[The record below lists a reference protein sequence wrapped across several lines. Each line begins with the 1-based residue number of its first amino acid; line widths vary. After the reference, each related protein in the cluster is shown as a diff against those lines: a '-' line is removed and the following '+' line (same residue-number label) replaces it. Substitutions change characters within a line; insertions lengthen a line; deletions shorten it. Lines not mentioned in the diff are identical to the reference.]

1 MKKAKAISTIA
12 LILGIAF
19 IFSCVGYFCYVNMN
33 GGLVER
39 PTVSIDDNN
48 AMVSNV
54 VEQEGLTLMMAN
66 VASEGD
72 NSVQTIT
79 ATVEGEYI
87 LDDDL
92 EWTIGWKNP
101 AAEWVNDKNL
111 DSYVK
116 MQVAS
121 DTHSVTLIN
130 LASFG
135 EPIIVTAT
143 SKENPSCNAT
153 CQLDYVKRVKSAVVG
168 LGTMVMSGTGAGIVM
183 PTMTDGF
190 INVDDDGV
198 NTQTVVNINVTYD
211 IGTVAPAIEFLG
223 TVTLTPSEAMKNGA
237 NAAFP
242 DASAS
247 MKTSITKSAVQKQ
260 DSDFSIPEGV
270 TNNYIETY
278 EYHLVI
284 NVTISDF
291 IAGNTS
297 HLPYLQNWMNK
308 NLNTTGVI
316 APLGTAEIGYSVPFN
331 VMYNGTVYQTTEAT
345 GNGLARTFL
354 ESVTTVSN
362 VELDQSNV
370 AF

>member
-1 MKKAKAISTIA
+1 MKKAKAISTVAFIV
-12 LILGIAF
+12 GIAF
-19 IFSCVGYFCYVNMN
+19 LLSVLGYFLYVAF
-33 GGLVER
+33 GPGLIKPSVH
-39 PTVSIDDNN
+39 VIDNN

-54 VEQEGLTLMMAN
+54 VEQEGLTLLMAS
-66 VASEGD
+66 VASESG
-72 NSVQTIT
+72 NSVQTIS

-92 EWTIGWKNP
+92 DWTIAWKNP
-101 AAEWVNDKNL
+101 SAEWVNGKNL
-111 DSYVK
+111 DSYVT
-116 MQVAS
+116 MSVAG
-121 DTHSVTLIN
+121 DTHSVTLTN
-130 LASFG
+130 LAAFG

-143 SKENPSCNAT
+143 SRENPSSSAT

-168 LGTMVMSGTGAGIVM
+168 LGTMVMDGTNNGIMM
-183 PTMTDGF
+183 PAITDGF
-190 INVDDDGV
+190 INVEDDGV
-198 NTQTVVNINVTYD
+198 AAQTVVNVNVTYD

-223 TVTLTPSEAMKNGA
+223 TVTLTPGEAMKNGA

-270 TNNYIETY
+270 TNNYIEIY

-345 GNGLARTFL
+345 GNGFARTFL